1 VSRAIKI
8 TLSVWMILLLN
19 FSCGIL
25 LSQGALTFVKY
36 SNQQGFNQNTI
47 FAIEQD
53 RDGFYWIG
61 TVNGLIRYDGYDF
74 VNITSGY
81 NYRPDIPQERIK
93 HLLTDRRGILW
104 IVSQNSL
111 HAYLTHKEQF
121 FDVFTGPNV
130 HFNKVFDFE
139 ADMLWII
146 GENFLGNVSTELL
159 SDTIIFKSSEN
170 LLPTGFGPVN
180 ITDLIKIDD
189 SMFLAG
195 TDRGLFCLS
204 REEDNR
210 YSFEEITTGN
220 STFNITRILVRYDK
234 NNILWIGTRN
244 GLYKGIIDNRTMH
257 ILEEYRNL
265 PNQPGSIS
273 DNSVLDI
280 ALGKENDL
288 WIGTENGGLS
298 RYNSDSDS
306 FTNFRYNP
314 HNPEGISSSQ
324 VNCIYV
330 DDFNVVWLGTAQGG
344 LSKLDLNQ
352 KRFINLR
359 HNPFDNTTIPGDLIN
374 YIYEDSGG
382 HLWIS
387 SYRKP
392 VFRSNKPVSKDE
404 VSAMT
409 FKQYEKLAESL
420 PGRDVLSIY
429 EDNRSN
435 FWFGGENNLSIYNKE
450 QDSYLK
456 LNITYK
462 GEEINLRNVRNIKS
476 YGESKIIIAGSAVV
490 VLDDPWSKIS
500 RKQESLPAFS
510 VHTMPETPDYRNG
523 IESML
528 VDSKSRIW
536 LGTRSNGLSVMQLEG
551 DRLNLLHE
559 FKYNKERNSGLNHNS
574 IFTLHEEN
582 EHTFWIGTFGGGINK
597 LTLASDLTQA
607 VFEYIETSDGLPDNA
622 VYGIIPENDSILWA
636 STDMGLCRLN
646 SLTGKITSYNIND
659 GVSSNNYRRNAYHKG
674 QSGYF
679 YFGGLNG
686 LTFFNPDDINPNTIP
701 PRIVLAN
708 LEINNHRI
716 KAGES
721 FLGRT
726 DISGPLSELTALKLT
741 HKENSV
747 AFEVLVQHSATPV
760 NNSLAILLEGFD
772 SDWIRISEGK
782 FKQVYTNLPSGKYLL
797 NVKGY
802 NGEGLVS
809 TNEISLPIT
818 ILSPWYKR
826 WWSYSLFSLILLAI
840 GVGVS
845 WYFILYERLGQKLNY
860 EQKDKRRIEQVN
872 QAKLQFFTS
881 ISHEFRTPLSLI
893 SATFQLFD
901 RSNLSADQ
909 KKQISLI
916 DKNTNRLINLID
928 QLLTFRKSEQGHLKL
943 KYGKYTFGSF
953 MYPIAEAFE
962 DYSVRKGINFIH
974 SIKSPQTKVI
984 LDNEKMER
992 VLFNIIS
999 NAFKFTPV
1007 NGTIKFEGSIENT
1020 KGREFVRFDITDNG
1034 KGIPREEVKKI
1045 FKRFYQLNSEI
1056 SHVGTGIG
1064 LSLSKSIVELH
1075 KGYIEV
1081 ESEPGI
1087 QTRFT
1092 VFIPNDTS
1100 IDYVEDKI
1108 DMQKN
1113 RIKEFL
1119 SIEAIDASKLAEIKN
1134 DEAQQTILIVDDE
1147 QEFREIMRNV
1157 FQKSYKLIEAVNGK
1171 EALDL
1176 IKSENPDLVIS
1187 DLMMPEMDG
1196 YELCK
1201 KVKSDIQI
1209 CHIPV
1214 ILLTA
1219 LGEEEMQIRGYEYGA
1234 DSYIAKPFNV
1244 KYLLVT
1250 VRKMIENRKKI
1261 KDHFSRSHTL
1271 PLDVNMSDIDQ
1282 KFIESV
1288 NNIIE
1293 KNLDDSGFGVERLAK
1308 EMFLSTSQFY
1318 RKLKLLTGQVPN
1330 AYIRNYRLEKAAEL
1344 IAGNPGVSMKT
1355 VMFEIGIESAS
1366 YFTHAFK
1373 KKFDVLPSEYIAHQ
1387 YAQNG

>member
-1 VSRAIKI
+1 
-8 TLSVWMILLLN
+8 MILLLN
-19 FSCGIL
+19 LSCGIIF
-25 LSQGALTFVKY
+25 SQGALSFVKY
-36 SNQQGFNQNTI
+36 SNQEGFNQNTI
-47 FAIEQD
+47 FTIEQD
-53 RDGFYWIG
+53 QDGFFWIG

-74 VNITSGY
+74 NNITSGY
-81 NYRPDIPQERIK
+81 NYMPDIPQERIK
-93 HLLTDRRGILW
+93 HLLTDSKGILW

-111 HAYLTHKEQF
+111 HAFLPHKEKF
-121 FDVFTGPNV
+121 YDVFTGPLV

-139 ADMLWII
+139 ADRLWII
-146 GENFLGNVSTELL
+146 GENFLGNVATSIQ
-159 SDTIIFKSSEN
+159 SDTIIFSSSEN

-180 ITDLIKIDD
+180 ITDLIKVDNN
-189 SMFLAG
+189 MFLAG
-195 TDRGLFCLS
+195 TDRGLYCLT
-204 REEDNR
+204 RDDDLR
-210 YSFEEITTGN
+210 YRFEEIATGL
-220 STFNITRILVRYDK
+220 SPFNITRILIRND
-234 NNILWIGTRN
+234 NNSILWIGTRN
-244 GLYKGIIDNRTMH
+244 GLYKGIIDDHTLH
-257 ILEEYRNL
+257 ILKEYRHQS
-265 PNQPGSIS
+265 NQPGSIS
-273 DNSVLDI
+273 DNSILDI
-280 ALGKENDL
+280 AFGNDNDL
-288 WIGTENGGLS
+288 WIGTERGGLS
-298 RYNSDSDS
+298 RYNSDSDN
-306 FTNFRYNP
+306 FTNFRYSP
-314 HNPEGISSSQ
+314 LNPEGISSSQ
-324 VNCIYV
+324 INCVYV

-359 HNPFDNTTIPGDLIN
+359 HNPFDDTTIPGDLVN

-392 VFRSNKPVSKDE
+392 VYRSCNPVTEDD
-404 VSAMT
+404 VSALT
-409 FKQYEKLAESL
+409 YKQFSMPTESL
-420 PGRDVLSIY
+420 PSSDVLSIY
-429 EDNRSN
+429 EDKDGN
-435 FWFGGENNLSIYNKE
+435 FWFGGENSISVYNPQQE
-450 QDSYLK
+450 SYLK
-456 LNITYK
+456 LNIIYR
-462 GEEINLRNVRNIKS
+462 GEEINLRNVRNIES
-476 YGESKIIIAGSAVV
+476 YGENKIILAGSAVV
-490 VLDDPWSKIS
+490 ILDDPWSYIT
-500 RKQESLPAFS
+500 REQETIPAFS

-523 IESML
+523 IESL
-528 VDSKSRIW
+528 LIDSKNRIW
-536 LGTRSNGLSVMQLEG
+536 LGTRSNGLSVMQLE
-551 DRLNLLHE
+551 DDQLKLLHE
-559 FKYNKERNSGLNHNS
+559 FKYRKEHNSGLNHNA
-574 IFTLHEEN
+574 IFTLYEEN

-597 LTLASDLTQA
+597 LSLGSDFNQA

-622 VYGIIPENDSILWA
+622 VYGIIPENDSVLWA

-646 SLTGKITSYNIND
+646 TRTGKIISYNMND
-659 GVSSNNYRRNAYHKG
+659 GISSNNFRRNAYHKG
-674 QSGYF
+674 LSGYF

-686 LTFFNPDDINPNTIP
+686 LTFFNPEEINPNTIP
-701 PRIVLAN
+701 PGVVLAN
-708 LEINNHRI
+708 LEINNHKI
-716 KAGES
+716 KSGEK
-721 FLGRT
+721 FLSRT
-726 DISGPLSELTALKLT
+726 DIRGPLSELSQLKLT

-747 AFEVLVQHSATPV
+747 SFEVLVQHSATPV

-772 SDWIRISEGK
+772 SDWIRINEGK
-782 FKQVYTNLPSGKYLL
+782 FKQVYTNLPPGKYLL
-797 NVKGY
+797 KVKGY

-826 WWSYSLFSLILLAI
+826 WWSYSLFSLIILSI

-845 WYFILYERLGQKLNY
+845 WYFILYERLGQKLKY
-860 EQKDKRRIEQVN
+860 EQKDKKRIEQIN

-901 RSNLSADQ
+901 RNNLSLDQ

-953 MYPIAEAFE
+953 IYPIAEAFE
-962 DYSVRKGINFIH
+962 DYSARKGVNFIH

-1045 FKRFYQLNSEI
+1045 FERFYQLNSEI

-1092 VFIPNDTS
+1092 IFIPNDTS

-1119 SIEAIDASKLAEIKN
+1119 SIESIDVSTFTEIKN

-1147 QEFREIMRNV
+1147 QEFREILRNV
-1157 FQKSYKLIEAVNGK
+1157 LQKNYRLIEAGNGK
-1171 EALDL
+1171 DALDL

-1201 KVKSDIQI
+1201 QVKSDIQI
-1209 CHIPV
+1209 CHIPI

-1234 DSYIAKPFNV
+1234 DSYISKPFNV

-1250 VRKMIENRKKI
+1250 VRKMIENRKRI

-1271 PLDVNMSDIDQ
+1271 PQDVNMSNFDQ

-1288 NNIIE
+1288 NSIIE

-1308 EMFLSTSQFY
+1308 DMFLSTSQFY

-1330 AYIRNYRLEKAAEL
+1330 AYIRNYRLETAAEL
-1344 IAGNPGVSMKT
+1344 ITGNPGVSMKT

-1373 KKFDVLPSEYIAHQ
+1373 KKFGVLPSEYIAHQ
-1387 YAQNG
+1387 FVQNG